1 MWIRGTVRLV
11 AVVFLNI
18 EISIIALASAAS
30 AASQAPGRAPRQ
42 TPSPITRS
50 YHIGGT
56 IEARRWHPSVDPA
69 DFGPEPALNRRG
81 PSAHGQKSIGRD
93 PDMLAGAPES
103 SVRDVRDPEPI
114 TFGPLANESGPAAL
128 LRDPGTVTGRLKTAA
143 AVVRRPDAL
152 VQGALVR
159 DRNALVRDPET
170 DASGPETPVNGP
182 ERDVRGREAANP
194 PTVSQNPALVAL
206 RPDAPA
212 SPVEVSTTVARPL
225 SAESHPATAT
235 MRKLEVGTMRKPG
248 AATPRKP
255 GAAPTRTAGKL
266 QKAGKSQKADVDL
279 ARVKPRYATVHMSH
293 ALAADWL
300 RDEGLRTHSS
310 GHCTNKQVYHCTSLE
325 DVRTSTITR
334 VIGIKRQSG
343 CPVLVTG
350 GTEAGHA
357 PGPYSHGNGYK
368 LDITHNPCID
378 RYITKNHE
386 KSGTR
391 GDGAALYR
399 SPSGTVFADEVDH
412 WDILFR

>member
-1 MWIRGTVRLV
+1 M
-11 AVVFLNI
+11 
-18 EISIIALASAAS
+18 
-30 AASQAPGRAPRQ
+30 
-42 TPSPITRS
+42 
-50 YHIGGT
+50 
-56 IEARRWHPSVDPA
+56 DPA
-69 DFGPEPALNRRG
+69 DFGRESALNRGG

-93 PDMLAGAPES
+93 PDTFAGAPES
-103 SVRDVRDPEPI
+103 SVPEPI

-128 LRDPGTVTGRLKTAA
+128 LRDPGTATGGLETVA
-143 AVVRRPDAL
+143 AVIRRPDA
-152 VQGALVR
+152 VVRGRDALVR
-159 DRNALVRDPET
+159 DRDVLVRGQDVLVRDPERE
-170 DASGPETPVNGP
+170 ASGPETPVNGP
-182 ERDVRGREAANP
+182 ERAVRDRDVANP
-194 PTVSQNPALVAL
+194 PTMSQDAVPVAL
-206 RPDAPA
+206 RPDAPV
-212 SPVEVSTTVARPL
+212 SPAGVSTTAARPL
-225 SAESHPATAT
+225 SSVSHPAAVT
-235 MRKLEVGTMRKPG
+235 MRKLEADTMRKPG

-255 GAAPTRTAGKL
+255 GDATTRNAAKL

-325 DVRTSTITR
+325 DVRTSTISR

-343 CPVLVTG
+343 CPVMVTG

-378 RYITKNHE
+378 RYVTKNHE

>member
-1 MWIRGTVRLV
+1 MNRGGL
-11 AVVFLNI
+11 
-18 EISIIALASAAS
+18 
-30 AASQAPGRAPRQ
+30 
-42 TPSPITRS
+42 
-50 YHIGGT
+50 
-56 IEARRWHPSVDPA
+56 
-69 DFGPEPALNRRG
+69 
-81 PSAHGQKSIGRD
+81 SAHGQKSIGRD
-93 PDMLAGAPES
+93 PDTFAGAPES
-103 SVRDVRDPEPI
+103 SVPEPI

-128 LRDPGTVTGRLKTAA
+128 LRDPGTATGGVETVA
-143 AVVRRPDAL
+143 AVVRRPDVVIRRPDVVIHRSDA
-152 VQGALVR
+152 VIRRPDAVVRDRDALVR
-159 DRNALVRDPET
+159 DRDVLMGDGDVLVRDPER
-170 DASGPETPVNGP
+170 DASGPETPVNGL
-182 ERDVRGREAANP
+182 ERAVRDRDVANP
-194 PTVSQNPALVAL
+194 PTMSQDAVPVAL
-206 RPDAPA
+206 RADAPV
-212 SPVEVSTTVARPL
+212 SPAEVSTIAARPL
-225 SAESHPATAT
+225 SSVPHPAAVT
-235 MRKLEVGTMRKPG
+235 MRKLEADTMRKPG
-248 AATPRKP
+248 TATPRKP
-255 GAAPTRTAGKL
+255 GDATTRNAAKL

-279 ARVKPRYATVHMSH
+279 ARVKPRYATVRMSH

-310 GHCTNKQVYHCTSLE
+310 GHCTNKQVYRCTSLE
-325 DVRTSTITR
+325 DIRTSTISR

-343 CPVLVTG
+343 CPVMVTG

>member
-1 MWIRGTVRLV
+1 MNRG
-11 AVVFLNI
+11 
-18 EISIIALASAAS
+18 
-30 AASQAPGRAPRQ
+30 
-42 TPSPITRS
+42 
-50 YHIGGT
+50 
-56 IEARRWHPSVDPA
+56 
-69 DFGPEPALNRRG
+69 G

-93 PDMLAGAPES
+93 PDTLAGAPES
-103 SVRDVRDPEPI
+103 SVPEPI
-114 TFGPLANESGPAAL
+114 SFGPLANESGPAAL
-128 LRDPGTVTGRLKTAA
+128 LRDPGTATGGLETVA
-143 AVVRRPDAL
+143 AVVRRPDAVVPL
-152 VQGALVR
+152 PDAVVRRPDAVVPLPDAVVRRPVAVVRDRDALVR
-159 DRNALVRDPET
+159 DRDVLVRDPER
-170 DASGPETPVNGP
+170 DASGPETPANGP
-182 ERDVRGREAANP
+182 ERAVRDRDVANP
-194 PTVSQNPALVAL
+194 PTMSQDAIPVAL
-206 RPDAPA
+206 RRDAPT
-212 SPVEVSTTVARPL
+212 SPAEVSTTAARTL
-225 SAESHPATAT
+225 SSVSHPTAVT
-235 MRKLEVGTMRKPG
+235 MRKLEADTMRKPST
-248 AATPRKP
+248 ATPRKP
-255 GAAPTRTAGKL
+255 GDATTRTAAKL

-279 ARVKPRYATVHMSH
+279 ARVKPRYATVFMSH

-310 GHCTNKQVYHCTSLE
+310 GHCTNKQVYRCTSLE
-325 DVRTSTITR
+325 DVRTSTISR

-343 CPVLVTG
+343 CPVMVTG

>member
-1 MWIRGTVRLV
+1 M
-11 AVVFLNI
+11 
-18 EISIIALASAAS
+18 
-30 AASQAPGRAPRQ
+30 
-42 TPSPITRS
+42 
-50 YHIGGT
+50 
-56 IEARRWHPSVDPA
+56 DPA
-69 DFGPEPALNRRG
+69 DFGRDPAPNRGG

-93 PDMLAGAPES
+93 PDTLAGVPES
-103 SVRDVRDPEPI
+103 SVPEPI
-114 TFGPLANESGPAAL
+114 TFGPLANENGPAAL
-128 LRDPGTVTGRLKTAA
+128 LRDPGTATGGLETVA
-143 AVVRRPDAL
+143 AVVRRPDAMVRRPDAVIRRPDAVVL
-152 VQGALVR
+152 DRDALVR
-159 DRNALVRDPET
+159 NRDVLVRDPER

-182 ERDVRGREAANP
+182 ERAVRDRDVANP
-194 PTVSQNPALVAL
+194 PTMSQDAAPVAL
-206 RPDAPA
+206 RPDSSA
-212 SPVEVSTTVARPL
+212 SPAEVSTTAARPL
-225 SAESHPATAT
+225 SSAPHPAAVT
-235 MRKLEVGTMRKPG
+235 MRKLQADTMRKPG

-255 GAAPTRTAGKL
+255 GDATIRNAAKL

-310 GHCTNKQVYHCTSLE
+310 GHCTSKQVYRCTSLE
-325 DVRTSTITR
+325 DVRTSTISR

-378 RYITKNHE
+378 RYITKNHD
-386 KSGTR
+386 KSGIR

-399 SPSGTVFADEVDH
+399 APSGTVFADEVDH